1 MEAAE
6 ASKLASYNRRVEETE
21 AWLAEELAEVWV
33 KVLNR
38 ARVPVTSEWRLAE
51 NVFYFEDI
59 REVPAALPPSTILA
73 SQP

>member
-38 ARVPVTSEWRLAE
+38 ARVPVTSEWRLVE
-51 NVFYFEDI
+51 NIFYSEDI
-59 REVPAALPPSTILA
+59 REVPAALPPSTVLA
-73 SQP
+73 S